1 MIFSDTSAVAK
12 FYLPEAGSRDV
23 RELFEAEEMALSE
36 LARVELMAVFHR
48 CLREKRWGRSDFD
61 AVLRQFSRDDAGG
74 FWTWLPLDR
83 TIIVAAAEIHPKLP
97 EDLFLRSSDCLHLMS
112 AIHYDFDA
120 ICTYDTHQTAAAAS
134 LGLKAFKA

>member
-12 FYLPEAGSRDV
+12 FYLPESGSRAV
-23 RELFEAEEMALSE
+23 RELFETEEVALSE
-36 LARVELMAVFHR
+36 LARVELTAVFHR

-61 AVLRQFSRDDAGG
+61 AALRQFSRDDAGG

-83 TIIVAAAEIHPKLP
+83 AIIIAAAEIYARLP
-97 EDLFLRSSDCLHLMS
+97 GDVFLRSSDCLHLMS

-120 ICTYDTHQTAAAAS
+120 ICTYDTHQTTAAAS
-134 LGLKAFKA
+134 LGLKAFQA